1 MGCSKGYYLLDAQTG
16 CQACPVGSYTELDNA
31 TSCTACPPGWSTP
44 STASQDVSQ
53 CQGWN
58 QAFGYGVVV
67 VMVLAVGLL
76 REFRSE

>member
-53 CQGWN
+53 CQGLN
-58 QAFGYGVVV
+58 QTSSYGMVV
-67 VMVLAVGLL
+67 VMVLAAGWL
-76 REFRSE
+76 SELGSE